1 MGYRDCPRVATHML
15 YRVKDGFV
23 PRPGLGWLVDVV
35 YVEEGRMPYS
45 ATPLLWSRDRQ
56 GQEHALV
63 IWLTFAEEEDAA
75 GADLFCLEDDDA

>member
-1 MGYRDCPRVATHML
+1 MGYRNCPMVATHML
-15 YRVKDGFV
+15 YRVRDGFV

-63 IWLTFAEEEDAA
+63 IWLTFAKEEDA
-75 GADLFCLEDDDA
+75 DNEYLFSMEDDDA